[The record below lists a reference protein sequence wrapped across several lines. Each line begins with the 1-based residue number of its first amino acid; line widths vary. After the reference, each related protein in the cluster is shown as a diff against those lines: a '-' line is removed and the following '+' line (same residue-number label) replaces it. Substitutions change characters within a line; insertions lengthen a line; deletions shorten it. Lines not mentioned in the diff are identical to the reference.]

1 MRDAASG
8 NVITE
13 GFFYVGAEVTFHGH
27 CFRITMADDKTLRL
41 MEERAA
47 APGGFVH
54 SDPVKAAE
62 NLGGWVDGRAEEV
75 RAFLRERDPK
85 VRVGG
90 RKEGCGG
97 WRVGWRGAGG
107 PGAGAESGGG
117 GGDVEILYT
126 YCYHL

>member
-8 NVITE
+8 DVITE
-13 GFFYVGAEVTFHGH
+13 SFFYVGAEVTFHGH

-41 MEERAA
+41 MEERAT

-75 RAFLRERDPK
+75 RAFLRECDPK
-85 VRVGG
+85 V
-90 RKEGCGG
+90 CGDE
-97 WRVGWRGAGG
+97 AS
-107 PGAGAESGGG
+107 EGGG
-117 GGDVEILYT
+117 GGGWYSLTDFFSNLAIDDDACIRVEA
-126 YCYHL
+126 